1 VGVEGMHMELFS
13 ARLRAISPV
22 IAMII
27 VVAITLAIAFA
38 VVGWMFG
45 LWSGL
50 ATGSPQISITNAK
63 VYWLGDYKE
72 KKSYAVVEL
81 YIVNEGLES
90 DKILKIELIKDW
102 KTIATELKEDE
113 GWIKGNSKTW
123 VTYSISLG
131 ERIKSNNR
139 WIWKQPFKLFA
150 GDNVL
155 VRIYMMKSGTFTIPV
170 VASPSK
176 TIGKS

>member
-1 VGVEGMHMELFS
+1 MHMELFS

-63 VYWLGDYKE
+63 VYSNGTH
-72 KKSYAVVEL
+72 AFVEL
-81 YIVNEGLES
+81 YFINEGLES
-90 DKILKIELIKDW
+90 DQVLKVELIKEW
-102 KTIATELKEDE
+102 KTADIKPED
-113 GWIKGNSKTW
+113 WIKGNSRGWKT
-123 VTYSISLG
+123 YIIEIENKFELKGG
-131 ERIKSNNR
+131 ES
-139 WIWKQPFKLFA
+139 
-150 GDNVL
+150 VL
-155 VRIYMMKSGTFTIPV
+155 VKVYMMKSGTLTIPV
-170 VASPSK
+170 VASPAVD
-176 TIGKS
+176 

>member
-1 VGVEGMHMELFS
+1 MGVEGMHMELFS

-63 VYWLGDYKE
+63 VYYNKTE
-72 KKSYAVVEL
+72 KVAIVEL
-81 YIVNEGLES
+81 YFINEGLES
-90 DKILKIELIKDW
+90 DQVLKVELIKEW
-102 KTIATELKEDE
+102 KTADTEASV
-113 GWIKGNSKTW
+113 WIEGNSKGWQTF
-123 VTYSISLG
+123 TIDLKDKFELKG
-131 ERIKSNNR
+131 
-139 WIWKQPFKLFA
+139 
-150 GDNVL
+150 GDSVL
-155 VRIYMMKSGTFTIPV
+155 VKVYMMKSGTLTIPV
-170 VASPSK
+170 VASPAVD
-176 TIGKS
+176 